1 MTTFRLSGQVV
12 NNGMNFAQS
21 DVVGDHLRG

>member
-1 MTTFRLSGQVV
+1 MTTFRLSNQVV
-12 NNGMNFAQS
+12 NNGMNFARG